1 LNELDRNDVG
11 WTNRIK
17 EWPEGS
23 GLKEVGLKEVGL
35 KEVGLK
41 EVDLKGAASAGAAPS
56 QKSFGFSPEGGPQP
70 L

>member
-23 GLKEVGLKEVGL
+23 GLKEV
-35 KEVGLK
+35 
-41 EVDLKGAASAGAAPS
+41 DLKGR
-56 QKSFGFSPEGGPQP
+56 GFSRDRPEPKKVRA
-70 L
+70 LALRAALNHSKEDE

>member
-23 GLKEVGLKEVGL
+23 GLKEVGLKEV
-35 KEVGLK
+35 
-41 EVDLKGAASAGAAPS
+41 DLKGR
-56 QKSFGFSPEGGPQP
+56 GFSRRRPEPKKFRLYP
-70 L
+70 